1 MSSARYSWRALFC
14 AGVVF
19 SLLLHAAVLASFL
32 RQSFPK
38 PPELAEALPIEI
50 AMVAPLLAAAEE
62 HEIVDLPDAPEQSE
76 AATAASV
83 NQQQSEIVEES
94 VNVFETE
101 QEADLLAEPELE
113 TEPTPEPEP
122 IPEPTP
128 EPEPIPEPAPEPEP
142 TPEPEAL
149 TDNKSDHSAP
159 ITAMPKSV
167 KTEIKAGVAVAPRSG
182 RLSEQR
188 VQARDNWQHR
198 LHAHLAQYKQ
208 YPSQARRRAQEG
220 SPKTAFTMSKSG
232 QVLDVWLVQSSGTES
247 LDRAAVQLIHRAE
260 PLPALPA
267 EIREEQLILMVPIN
281 YSF

>member
-122 IPEPTP
+122 IPEP
-128 EPEPIPEPAPEPEP
+128 APEPEP

-220 SPKTAFTMSKSG
+220 SPKIAFTMSKSG

-247 LDRAAVQLIHRAE
+247 LESCSGATDSPSRATASLACR
-260 PLPALPA
+260 
-267 EIREEQLILMVPIN
+267 N
-281 YSF
+281 